1 MMAYDLQYLIGGFIA
16 FMTAVAVGC
25 LVLFVINE
33 IHWWLHWRKK

>member
-1 MMAYDLQYLIGGFIA
+1 MSYEIQYLIGGFIA
-16 FMTAVAVGC
+16 FMAAVAVGC